1 MESVAIGI
9 GLGVASNL
17 INEGIRRSRSSS
29 KNSSRGS
36 RGSSRFASP
45 SPNLENIYEADASD
59 ENEDSH
65 VDEKK
70 RLSIKKITK
79 SSVREN
85 PLMGF
90 LKQFHRKKVA
100 ERIVKQVKQEADQ
113 SVIEEFKQKT
123 KLELPKKT
131 RVHLLA
137 EKKELENQLKDFI
150 PDVKKLTRVEKLME
164 LKKMRDE
171 IDERVNNAILK
182 LQEHKKL
189 IDELE
194 D

>member
-1 MESVAIGI
+1 MESIA
-9 GLGVASNL
+9 LGVGLSVGSL
-17 INEGIRRSRSSS
+17 MVQEGIRRSRSSS
-29 KNSSRGS
+29 KNSS

-59 ENEDSH
+59 ENEDAH

-90 LKQFHRKKVA
+90 LKKFHRKKVA
-100 ERIVKQVKQEADQ
+100 DRIVEQVKQEAEQ
-113 SVIEEFKQKT
+113 KVIEEFKQIT
-123 KLELPKKT
+123 KNEPSKKT
-131 RVHLLA
+131 RVHLLV
-137 EKKELENQLKDFI
+137 EKKELEQQLKDFI

-171 IDERVNNAILK
+171 IDERLNLAIIK
-182 LQEHKKL
+182 LQEHKKM